1 MSQRN
6 AHIPTPEP
14 PQNPPPKPDDPDE
27 HPPIKEPGRD
37 PRVKD
42 PPPDEQPNPKRY

>member
-1 MSQRN
+1 MTDRI

-14 PQNPPPKPDDPDE
+14 PQYPPSTPEDPDE
-27 HPPIKEPGRD
+27 HVPIREPGRD

-42 PPPDEQPNPKRY
+42 PPPDEKPNPKRY